1 MIKTNEIVMTAHRYR
16 QHHTTPIKLS
26 KTIVKRELTP
36 DEYVG
41 HGDHWAIVGADS
53 DKLQTWLGLSLD
65 GASVPQGLSSAKTCD
80 EYLVVGANSPCH
92 IKQVFALENA
102 KPVGLKTIFPA
113 VDSPYG
119 LECVINEVIVCDDTQ
134 EAILHL
140 TSTDGTTLYA
150 FDQLYAI
157 NHCHYQAGQ
166 VYYVNLSG
174 WAYGITLSDQDE
186 VILVDD
192 PKAIRYHRAFSDIV
206 AKNDG
211 QVPSDIDEQIRHWQT
226 DDVDL
231 APVEINMGHSC
242 IYLFGETIGQ
252 QDEAWCQ
259 GQVLGKSETDFF
271 GQAITL
277 FDVVILREQDA
288 KPFVVRLATPTTSET
303 HAIQVQD
310 YVQANIWLQASIFA
324 KTQQ

>member
-1 MIKTNEIVMTAHRYR
+1 MTEHRYGY
-16 QHHTTPIKLS
+16 HHTAPLNLN
-26 KTIVKRELTP
+26 KTIAIRQLQA

-41 HGDHWAIVGADS
+41 HGDHWAVLGADS
-53 DKLQTWLGLSLD
+53 DTLHRWLTLSLD
-65 GASVPQGLSSAKTCD
+65 GASVPQGLSSSKTCD
-80 EYLVVGANSPCH
+80 EYLVVGTNSPCH
-92 IKQVFALENA
+92 IKQVFALENG
-102 KPVGLKTIFPA
+102 KPVELKTVFPA
-113 VDSPYG
+113 VESPYG
-119 LECVINEVIVCDDTQ
+119 LECVITGVTACENTQ

-140 TSTDGTTLYA
+140 TSKDGTTLYA

-157 NHCHYQAGQ
+157 NQCHYQAGQ
-166 VYYVNLSG
+166 TYYVNLGG
-174 WAYGITLSDQDE
+174 WAYNIALSDQDE

-206 AKNDG
+206 TKNGG

-226 DDVDL
+226 DEVDL

-288 KPFVVRLATPTTSET
+288 TPFVVRLATPTTAST
-303 HAIQVQD
+303 HAIKVQD
-310 YVQANIWLQASIFA
+310 YIQANIWLQASIFA
-324 KTQQ
+324 KTQR

>member
-1 MIKTNEIVMTAHRYR
+1 MTTHRYSY
-16 QHHTTPIKLS
+16 HYTNTPPTAP
-26 KTIVKRELTP
+26 KTIAKRQLDTT
-36 DEYVG
+36 DYVG
-41 HGDHWAIVGADS
+41 HGDHWAILGVDS
-53 DKLQTWLGLSLD
+53 DTLHTWLGKSLE

-80 EYLVVGANSPCH
+80 EYLVVGANTPCH

-119 LECVINEVIVCDDTQ
+119 LECVINEIIVCDETQ

-140 TSTDGTTLYA
+140 TSADGTTLYA

-157 NHCHYQAGQ
+157 NQCHYQAGQ
-166 VYYVNLSG
+166 TYYVNLSG
-174 WAYGITLSDQDE
+174 WAYGVAPSDQDE

-206 AKNDG
+206 AKNGG
-211 QVPSDIDEQIRHWQT
+211 QVPDNIDEQIRAWQS
-226 DDVDL
+226 DEVDL

-242 IYLFGETIGQ
+242 IYLFGETFGQ
-252 QDEAWCQ
+252 EDEAWCQ
-259 GQVLGKSETDFF
+259 GQVLGKSKTELF

-288 KPFVVRLATPTTSET
+288 KPFVVRLATPSTKET
-303 HAIQVQD
+303 EAIQVQD
-310 YVQANIWLQASIFA
+310 YIQANIWLQASIFA
-324 KTQQ
+324 KTQR